1 MFTDVNDD
9 SSDLDKKRIEMQI
22 GRLSIV
28 LDDKFILESCLSTAI
43 NLTFFFRKSKA
54 GGKKKTL
61 PRAKHTNY
69 YPVIKIER
77 KEMLSFGGSIA
88 VVTSLKHRQ
97 N

>member
-1 MFTDVNDD
+1 
-9 SSDLDKKRIEMQI
+9 MQI

-28 LDDKFILESCLSTAI
+28 LDDKFILESYLSTAI
-43 NLTFFFRKSKA
+43 NLTFFLSAKA
-54 GGKKKTL
+54 KLAVNKTL
-61 PRAKHTNY
+61 PRAKRTNY

-77 KEMLSFGGSIA
+77 KEMLSFGKSIA